1 MASAVLDAS
10 AILAV
15 LNNEA
20 GADIV
25 ASVLEDSIVSAVNY
39 AEVVSKLVERGAS
52 VETVRTALTSID
64 VRVID
69 FDMALA
75 QRTGALRAETR
86 RLGFSL
92 ADRACLALA
101 EREGAPAY
109 TSDRAWIDAVTGIDV
124 RAIR

>member
-15 LNNEA
+15 LNNET
-20 GADIV
+20 GAATVI
-25 ASVLEDSIVSAVNY
+25 SVLDDAVVSAVNY
-39 AEVVSKLVERGAS
+39 AEVVSKLVERGANAA
-52 VETVRTALTSID
+52 TVRTAVDGIN
-64 VRVID
+64 VRVVD

-75 QRTGALRAETR
+75 ERTGALRADTR
-86 RLGFSL
+86 HLGFSL

-101 EREGAPAY
+101 EREGVPAY
-109 TSDRAWIDAVTGIDV
+109 TGDHAWVDAVDGIEA